1 MCVNFAYLQMPL
13 ALVEDLLAPL
23 TKARRLASYKI
34 NYLLSGNVYGLPAL
48 SKARIEFKT
57 EK

>member
-1 MCVNFAYLQMPL
+1 MPL